1 MKLFLI
7 AGEESG
13 DIHASNM
20 IRHLSQMADFSLY
33 GTGGDRLKE
42 LGQTQ
47 YFHINDMSII
57 GIDGI
62 IRKAP
67 FIANLFKTLKRKLL
81 EVMPDVVILVDYPG
95 FNLRFAKFA
104 KENGFKVIYYIAPQ
118 VWAWHYSRIE
128 KIKEYVD
135 LVLCILPFEEELFKK
150 KGINAKFVGNPII
163 DNIKYKISNGN
174 DFMKLFSLT
183 KNKKIIGILPG
194 SRVKEIRALMPVIMQ
209 AIKNIKDDF
218 QFVIAKADNLD
229 KQILLSYIGN
239 ENIPIAA
246 GYNYDVMKY
255 SDLLWVCSGTATLES
270 AIVGTPLILMYK
282 VGKITEIL
290 GRLVIKT
297 KYIGL
302 PNIVADKEIVPE
314 LLQSRLTPENLID
327 YTFKLLENYEYY
339 KNELS
344 KIGEIFSIYNPS
356 QQAAQE
362 IYSFLNS

>member
-1 MKLFLI
+1 MKIFLVT
-7 AGEESG
+7 GEESG

-20 IRHLSQMADFSLY
+20 IRHLSLMADFSLY
-33 GTGGDRLKE
+33 GTGGDRLKD
-42 LGQTQ
+42 LGQIQ

-62 IRKAP
+62 IRKIP
-67 FIANLFKTLKRKLL
+67 FIINLFKTLKRKLL

-104 KENGFKVIYYIAPQ
+104 KENGFRVIYYIAPQ

-128 KIKEYVD
+128 KIKRYVD
-135 LVLCILPFEEELFKK
+135 LVLCILPFEENLFKEE
-150 KGINAKFVGNPII
+150 GINAKFVGNPII
-163 DNIKYKISNGN
+163 DNMKYKINNRS
-174 DFMKLFSLT
+174 DFMNLFSL
-183 KNKKIIGILPG
+183 NKDKRIIGVLPG
-194 SRVKEIRALMPVIMQ
+194 SRVKEIKSLMPVIMQ
-209 AIKNIKDDF
+209 AIKNLKNEF
-218 QFVIAKADNLD
+218 QFVIAKADNVD
-229 KQILLSYIGN
+229 KLILHSYVDK
-239 ENIPIAA
+239 EKIPIAT

-270 AIVGTPLILMYK
+270 AIIGTPLILIYK
-282 VGKITEIL
+282 VGKITEML
-290 GRLVIKT
+290 GKLFIKT

-302 PNIVADKEIVPE
+302 PNIVTDKEVVPE
-314 LLQSRLTPENLID
+314 LLQNSLIPENLID
-327 YTFKLLENYEYY
+327 YTFKLIDNYEYY
-339 KNELS
+339 KSELS